1 MRKLLSWLMILA
13 LALSLCAANA
23 ESTVFLKEGNS
34 GDVVTVLQK
43 DLIALGYLSG
53 KADGHYGEDTARA
66 VENYRETK
74 QLSAEG
80 GVDADMILA
89 MYEDQGSPT
98 LTKGS
103 ASICV
108 YAVQRALVIAG
119 FLNDTPDGKFGKS
132 TLVASKEYMQYAAKE
147 MVAFAQAKED
157 ERISG
162 LEALSAAEMPVPVD
176 EAIITEENV
185 VTDGSIDDVWFEFI
199 ISGQV
204 SYGPTLRRGD
214 KSTAVKRMQ
223 LRLKTLKYLAAG
235 TDGSFGENTERA
247 LKYFQYKND
256 LEQTGEFDPA
266 TQEAIYSETAVVSDE
281 YVSPYKAFVNTRTNT
296 LYIAEWMGTGYDLE
310 HVKST
315 RCTTGAKATPTVKG
329 TFQAVGQGGV
339 QWWHMDGCWVQYPF
353 IIYRGYFFHS
363 LLYNNAGD
371 KHPTSASVHN
381 LGKNASHGCVR
392 LQLQDAKWIYENC
405 LPGMTVVIK

>member
-13 LALSLCAANA
+13 LALNLAGALA
-23 ESTVFLKEGNS
+23 EGTLLLKEGNS
-34 GDVVTVLQK
+34 GDAVTVLQK
-43 DLIALGYLSG
+43 DLISLGYLSG
-53 KADGHYGEDTARA
+53 TADGHYGEATAQAVRA
-66 VENYRETK
+66 YRAGK
-74 QLSAEG
+74 GLSSEG

-89 MYEDQGSPT
+89 IYEDQGSPT
-98 LTKGS
+98 LTTGS

-108 YAVQRALVIAG
+108 YALQRALLIAG
-119 FLNDTPDGKFGKS
+119 FLNEAPDGKFGKS
-132 TLVASKEYMQYAAKE
+132 TMDASKAYMKYAANE
-147 MVAFAQAKED
+147 MVTFAQEKED
-157 ERISG
+157 ARVSG

-176 EAIITEENV
+176 EAIITAENV
-185 VTDGSIDDVWFEFI
+185 VTDGTVNSTWFEFI

-223 LRLKTLKYLAAG
+223 LRLQTLKYLAAG

-256 LEQTGEFDPA
+256 LPQTGEFDPA
-266 TQEAIYSETAVVSDE
+266 TQEAIYSEAAVVSDE
-281 YVSPYKAFVNTRTNT
+281 YVSPYKAFVNTKTNR
-296 LYIAEWMGTGYDLE
+296 LYIAKWTGTHYDTDNCK
-310 HVKST
+310 VTK
-315 RCTTGAKATPTVKG
+315 CTTGKKSTPTVKG

-363 LLYNNAGD
+363 LLYNNQGD
-371 KHPTSASVHN
+371 KHPTSASVSN

-392 LQLQDAKWIYENC
+392 LALNDAKWIYENC
-405 LPGMTVVIK
+405 VPGMTVVIK